1 MKGITM
7 QKIKLSE
14 KTNNRVGFSAYA
26 KPRSST
32 VNREEDLAIEYPTD
46 QADEH
51 RLISQGFRLCK
62 VELTPAGEGVLCY

>member
-1 MKGITM
+1 MR
-7 QKIKLSE
+7 KIKLSE

-26 KPRSST
+26 KPLGDA
-32 VNREEDLAIEYPTD
+32 VNCEEDLAITYPTD

-51 RLISQGFRLCK
+51 RMISRGFRLCK